1 MKNFQ
6 NYMVSNDALP
16 TSHRELKSVF
26 SFIVTYIHEHNHNIK
41 FVTFHFSPVLFP
53 FTAEDFN
60 LPRTIQT
67 SIFLARIHE
76 HFNIKFPPSTSLQ
89 SWFPFSMEDFNLPRT
104 MPTSICFARLAK
116 SSFFLLSEGK
126 TFGTKTVNGP
136 NPSVNQL

>member
-1 MKNFQ
+1 
-6 NYMVSNDALP
+6 MVLNDALP

-26 SFIVTYIHEHNHNIK
+26 PFIVTYIHEHNHNIK

-76 HFNIKFPPSTSLQ
+76 HFNIKFSTFHVSPVLVSLLHGRLQ
-89 SWFPFSMEDFNLPRT
+89 SSSHDADFNLLRAT
-104 MPTSICFARLAK
+104 CIGKITVK
-116 SSFFLLSEGK
+116 FLLS
-126 TFGTKTVNGP
+126 
-136 NPSVNQL
+136 SL